1 MGIRSAIAVLVA
13 LGLALQPGSSSSAA
27 TPQAL
32 VVSVGQG
39 GDYAGLEAALASV
52 ADGTVL
58 ELLPGVHR
66 GRWVIDRPLTLR
78 GSAGTILDGGGEGT
92 LLTITASSVTIEDLT
107 IQATGRSLLND
118 DAAIL
123 VEGDD
128 ARIINNHLLDIH
140 HAIFVSGGAAR
151 ALIRGNSIQGRAELI
166 REDRGNG
173 IHLWDAPD
181 TVVEDNVVLDVRD
194 GIYVGFA
201 PGSLFRNN
209 SFKRV
214 RYGIHF
220 MYADNNTFEDNIFE
234 WSEAGAA
241 LMYSKNIVL
250 RRNIFAH
257 SRSSRAYGLLL
268 QECSAVWA
276 ENNVIVD
283 NSRGLFINVSSDG
296 IFKNNIFLGNDL
308 ALQIYSAA
316 ENNAIVGNDF
326 IGNLQLIELDQAGS
340 NWWDGNY
347 WDGYKGADFDGDGVG
362 DSPFR
367 TRDPLGTLI
376 LDHPQ
381 LRLFRYGPG
390 VEALELAEQSF
401 PVMDIPEIVDL
412 NPAMAPIAGRTAYI
426 PELPADR
433 TQSRWGLAIFGGM
446 SLLLALTI
454 ARAGRPHRKG
464 SRR

>member
-1 MGIRSAIAVLVA
+1 
-13 LGLALQPGSSSSAA
+13 
-27 TPQAL
+27 
-32 VVSVGQG
+32 
-39 GDYAGLEAALASV
+39 
-52 ADGTVL
+52 
-58 ELLPGVHR
+58 
-66 GRWVIDRPLTLR
+66 
-78 GSAGTILDGGGEGT
+78 
-92 LLTITASSVTIEDLT
+92 
-107 IQATGRSLLND
+107 
-118 DAAIL
+118 
-123 VEGDD
+123 
-128 ARIINNHLLDIH
+128 
-140 HAIFVSGGAAR
+140 
-151 ALIRGNSIQGRAELI
+151 
-166 REDRGNG
+166 
-173 IHLWDAPD
+173 
-181 TVVEDNVVLDVRD
+181 VRD

-276 ENNVIVD
+276 ENNVIFD

-347 WDGYKGADFDGDGVG
+347 WDDYKGADFDADGIG

-426 PELPADR
+426 PELPTDQPR
-433 TQSRWGLAIFGGM
+433 SRWALAVFGGL
-446 SLLLALTI
+446 SLLLALAI
-454 ARAGRPHRKG
+454 ARAGRPRRKG
-464 SRR
+464 IRR